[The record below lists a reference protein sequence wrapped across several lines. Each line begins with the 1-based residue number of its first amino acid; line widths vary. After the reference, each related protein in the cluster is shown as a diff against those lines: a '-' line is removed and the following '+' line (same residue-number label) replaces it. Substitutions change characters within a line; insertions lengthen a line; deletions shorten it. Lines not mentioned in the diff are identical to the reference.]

1 MLTLTTQTRVS
12 ELQNGPPRLLNAF
25 LSTGLFREGDD
36 PEVTLGE
43 LCWNFALNP
52 GMLLATL
59 KSANITEELPPLDI
73 APFQNMPLVSLV
85 EHIEQVHHV
94 YLRKNLP
101 RLTAL
106 TAAVAADATNDENL
120 ADLND
125 EMQSIAA
132 ELETHLRH
140 EEEALFSLVRDLG
153 TNRAITPT
161 RCGGSVGGP
170 IACMENDHELAVQTL
185 RKMRELTGNYTAPA
199 EASSAWCEMLQGL
212 ADFDRDMQEH
222 MYLENQVLFP
232 RALEA
237 QRGRRV
243 AAAG

>member
-1 MLTLTTQTRVS
+1 
-12 ELQNGPPRLLNAF
+12 
-25 LSTGLFREGDD
+25 
-36 PEVTLGE
+36 
-43 LCWNFALNP
+43 
-52 GMLLATL
+52 
-59 KSANITEELPPLDI
+59 
-73 APFQNMPLVSLV
+73 
-85 EHIEQVHHV
+85 
-94 YLRKNLP
+94 
-101 RLTAL
+101 
-106 TAAVAADATNDENL
+106 
-120 ADLND
+120 
-125 EMQSIAA
+125 MQSIAA

-153 TNRAITPT
+153 TDRAMTPT

-185 RKMRELTGNYTAPA
+185 RKMRELTNNYTAPA
-199 EASSAWCEMLQGL
+199 EASSAWCEMLEGL

>member
-1 MLTLTTQTRVS
+1 MLTLTAQTRVS
-12 ELQNGPPRLLNAF
+12 ELQNGPPRLLNAL

-36 PEVTLGE
+36 PNVTLGE
-43 LCWNFALNP
+43 LCWTFALNP
-52 GMLLATL
+52 GILLMTL
-59 KSANITEELPPLDI
+59 KSAGHTEELPPLDTT
-73 APFQNMPLVSLV
+73 PFQNMPLVNLV
-85 EHIEQVHHV
+85 EHIEKVHHV
-94 YLRKNLP
+94 YLRENLP
-101 RLTAL
+101 RLTTL
-106 TAAVAADATNDENL
+106 TASVASASTGDEKL

-153 TNRAITPT
+153 THRAITPT
-161 RCGGSVGGP
+161 RCGGAVGGP
-170 IACMENDHELAVQTL
+170 IACMENDHELAAQTL
-185 RKMRELTGNYTAPA
+185 RKMRELTSNYTAPA
-199 EASSAWCEMLQGL
+199 GASGTWIEMLQGL

-222 MYLENQVLFP
+222 MYLENHVLFP